1 MTDQNKPTPEQLKEF
16 VRVVV
21 TTRNLEAFKPQHKR
35 WDDHNRDAAQEFL
48 PVVQQYVSGLITDY
62 EFLVAMHN
70 YAYQRKI
77 PNIGEF
83 DRNTGLRYTPDQ
95 VMRYAGITGKVGF
108 DGLE

>member
-21 TTRNLEAFKPQHKR
+21 TTRNLEAFKPQRKR
-35 WDDHNRDAAQEFL
+35 WDDHNHTHAQDFL
-48 PVVQQYVSGLITDY
+48 PIVQQYISGLITDY
-62 EFLVAMHN
+62 EFLIAMHN

-95 VMRYAGITGKVGF
+95 VMRYSGITGKVGF

>member
-70 YAYQRKI
+70 YAYTKKI

-108 DGLE
+108 DDLE